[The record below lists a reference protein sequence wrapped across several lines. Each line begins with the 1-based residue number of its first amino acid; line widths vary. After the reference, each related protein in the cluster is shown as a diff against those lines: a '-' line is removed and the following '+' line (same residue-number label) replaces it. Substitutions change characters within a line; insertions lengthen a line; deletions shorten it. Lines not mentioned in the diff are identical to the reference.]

1 MALYTRR
8 QLALLFTLLAAGGV
22 GRAVQ
27 EWRAAYPDLAAGLEQ
42 FDRAPPA
49 PPPGPPSADRAR
61 AADRQRGGEALGHR
75 APRRVDLNAATAE
88 ELTRLPGVGPV
99 LALRILET
107 RHLRGRFGSLDDLR
121 QVKGLGGATVERLRP
136 LVMIGESRVR

>member
-1 MALYTRR
+1 VALYTRR

-27 EWRAAYPDLAAGLEQ
+27 EWRAAYPELAAGLEQ
-42 FDRAPPA
+42 FDRAPEA
-49 PPPGPPSADRAR
+49 QDGQGPGPPSSDRAR
-61 AADRQRGGEALGHR
+61 EAHGQRGAEALGHR

-99 LALRILET
+99 IAARILES
-107 RHLRGRFGSLDDLR
+107 RERRGRFGGLHDLR
-121 QVKGLGGATVERLRP
+121 QVKGLSAITLERLRP
-136 LVMIGESRVR
+136 LVTIRE